1 MEKSTQKQ
9 TETFYHRGVL
19 HRLKLYLLL
28 LTGICGSILAQTS
41 KEVSALAAGDIAF
54 IAYNSDD
61 GSTEGKGFAIVTLVN
76 INVSTPTANIFFT
89 DNQWDNDDSDGSRW
103 NTTEGVLTWTI
114 NAEIPAGT
122 VVLFSNVDTTTPTPS
137 TGTIS
142 RSGRFDPAKEN
153 DAIWA
158 YTGTPMMPTPL
169 AAISNGRPNRTFVIN
184 GRLIS
189 SSLITGSGLT
199 IGTHAF
205 NGQQITNNRDV
216 LEYIGPRNTEMSY
229 AAYLPEIMDMSN
241 WRVDDGNG
249 AASNSRG
256 AEFPPDLTMFTT
268 SSTVITPP
276 TVQSITRS
284 TASPTNADML
294 VWEIMFSEAVQNV
307 EAMDFMVSGT
317 TATVTNVAGS
327 GTTYTVT
334 VSGGNLASL
343 NGDVTL
349 SISVAIA
356 SDNTYVDVT
365 FTEAV
370 YNAAGGSG
378 ALETSDFDIS
388 ISGGTATFGSVTGV
402 TDLGDAALMGGE
414 TDVRVSF
421 SLNGTADGTETLE
434 VDLMATSVYDAA
446 GNPAMAMQSSSSN
459 EVMLN
464 GPTDTTPPTVTAIAY
479 NMPSASPTNADELVW
494 EITFSEAVENVD
506 MADFTVSATTAT
518 VTNVTGSGTT
528 YTVTVSGGNLASLN
542 GDVTLS

>member
-54 IAYNSDD
+54 IAYNSD
-61 GSTEGKGFAIVTLVN
+61 GGKGFAIVTLVD
-76 INVSTPTANIFFT
+76 IGVSTPTANIFFT
-89 DNQWDNDDSDGSRW
+89 DNEWDNDLTDDNSLW
-103 NTTEGVLTWTI
+103 NTGEGVLTWTI
-114 NAEIPAGT
+114 DADIPAGT

-137 TGTIS
+137 MGTIS
-142 RSGRFDPAKEN
+142 RSGRFDPAQRN

-158 YTGTPMMPTPL
+158 YTGTPMVPTPL
-169 AAISNGRPNRTFVIN
+169 AAINNGMRDGTFAFVSNSS
-184 GRLIS
+184 LIS

-205 NGQQITNNRDV
+205 NGQQIMNNQDV
-216 LEYIGPRNTEMSY
+216 LEYIGHRSVEMSY

-349 SISVAIA
+349 SIRSGNDITDLGGDALNLPIVPSPNEVTYTVDNTLPAIQSVAIA

-365 FTEAV
+365 FSEGV

-378 ALETSDFDIS
+378 ALEASDFAIS

-402 TDLGDAALMGGE
+402 TDLGDAA
-414 TDVRVSF
+414 
-421 SLNGTADGTETLE
+421 
-434 VDLMATSVYDAA
+434 
-446 GNPAMAMQSSSSN
+446 
-459 EVMLN
+459 
-464 GPTDTTPPTVTAIAY
+464 
-479 NMPSASPTNADELVW
+479 
-494 EITFSEAVENVD
+494 
-506 MADFTVSATTAT
+506 
-518 VTNVTGSGTT
+518 
-528 YTVTVSGGNLASLN
+528 
-542 GDVTLS
+542 